1 MVGAVVGAGH
11 RYRYVGPADVRASV
25 ADAPEGWP
33 VRSPADLDTYL
44 SAADPRDRD
53 EPFTYV
59 IDTGGTLRLAPR
71 RSEHVACAGGGEVL
85 GAGEIA
91 FAGER
96 GGWVVTEVS
105 NHSTGYCPDPI
116 SWAAVAGA
124 LDKAGIGRPEG
135 FTAAVVFRHCLDC
148 GERNLVRDDDYI
160 CVLCGAELPDDVEP
174 RLAAQPSA
182 DQRPR

>member
-1 MVGAVVGAGH
+1 MVGAGR

-33 VRSPADLDTYL
+33 VRSPAELDTYL
-44 SAADPRDRD
+44 AAADPRDRD

-59 IDTGGTLRLAPR
+59 IDTSGTLRLAQR
-71 RSEHVACAGGGEVL
+71 RSEHVACAGGEEVL

-96 GGWVVTEVS
+96 DGWVVTEVS
-105 NHSTGYCPDPI
+105 NQSTGYCPDPT
-116 SWAAVAGA
+116 SWVAVAGA
-124 LDKAGIGRPEG
+124 LDRAGIGRPEG
-135 FTAAVVFRHCLDC
+135 FTVAVVFRRCLDC

-160 CVLCGAELPDDVEP
+160 CALCGAELPEDVEP
-174 RLAAQPSA
+174 RLTAQPPT
-182 DQRPR
+182 DQAVR

>member
-1 MVGAVVGAGH
+1 MDGEGR

-33 VRSPADLDTYL
+33 IRSPVDLDTYL
-44 SAADPRDRD
+44 AAADPRDRD

-59 IDTGGTLRLAPR
+59 VDTGGTLRLAPR

-91 FAGER
+91 FAGGR
-96 GGWVVTEVS
+96 DGWVVTEVT
-105 NHSTGYCPDPI
+105 NQSTGYCPDPT
-116 SWAAVAGA
+116 SWVAVAGA
-124 LDKAGIGRPEG
+124 LDRAGIDRPEG
-135 FTAAVVFRHCLDC
+135 FTVAVIFRRCLDC

-160 CVLCGAELPDDVEP
+160 CALCGAELPEDVEP
-174 RLAAQPSA
+174 RLTAKPSTS
-182 DQRPR
+182 QRLR

>member
-1 MVGAVVGAGH
+1 MVGVGR

-44 SAADPRDRD
+44 AAADPRDRD

-96 GGWVVTEVS
+96 DGWVVTEVS
-105 NHSTGYCPDPI
+105 NQSTGYCPDPT
-116 SWAAVAGA
+116 SWAAVADA
-124 LDKAGIGRPEG
+124 LDRAGIGSPEA
-135 FTAAVVFRHCLDC
+135 FTVAVVFRRCLDC
-148 GERNLVRDDDYI
+148 GEHNLVRDDDYI
-160 CVLCGAELPDDVEP
+160 CALCGAELPGDVEP
-174 RLAAQPSA
+174 RLTAQPST
-182 DQRPR
+182 DQRSR

>member
-1 MVGAVVGAGH
+1 MAGAGR
-11 RYRYVGPADVRASV
+11 RYRYVGPTDGQASV
-25 ADAPEGWP
+25 PDAPEGWP
-33 VRSPADLDTYL
+33 IRSLVDLDTYL
-44 SAADPRDRD
+44 AAADPRDRD

-59 IDTGGTLRLAPR
+59 IDLGGTLRLAPR

-116 SWAAVAGA
+116 SWVAVAGA
-124 LDKAGIGRPEG
+124 LDRAGIDRPEG
-135 FTAAVVFRHCLDC
+135 FTVAVVFRHCLDC

-160 CVLCGAELPDDVEP
+160 CALCGAELPEDVEP
-174 RLAAQPSA
+174 RMMAQPST
-182 DQRPR
+182 DQRSR

>member
-33 VRSPADLDTYL
+33 IRSPADLDAYL
-44 SAADPRDRD
+44 AAADPRDRD

-59 IDTGGTLRLAPR
+59 IEPAGTLRLAPR

-91 FAGER
+91 FTGER
-96 GGWVVTEVS
+96 GDWVVTEVS
-105 NHSTGYCPDPI
+105 NHSTGYCPDPT
-116 SWAAVAGA
+116 SWLAVAGA
-124 LDKAGIGRPEG
+124 LDRAGLDHPEG
-135 FTAAVVFRHCLDC
+135 FTVAVVFRRCLDC
-148 GERNLVRDDDYI
+148 GDRNLVRDEDYV
-160 CVLCGAELPDDVEP
+160 CALCGADLPEDVEP
-174 RLAAQPSA
+174 RLTTQPA
-182 DQRPR
+182 TDQRSR

>member
-1 MVGAVVGAGH
+1 MVGAER
-11 RYRYVGPADVRASV
+11 RYRYVGPADVQASV

-33 VRSPADLDTYL
+33 IRSRGDLDTYL
-44 SAADPRDRD
+44 AAADPRDRD

-59 IDTGGTLRLAPR
+59 VDTGGTLRLAPR

-85 GAGEIA
+85 GAGEMA

-105 NHSTGYCPDPI
+105 NHSTGYCPDPT

-124 LDKAGIGRPEG
+124 LDRAGIDRPDD
-135 FTAAVVFRHCLDC
+135 FTVAVVFRRCLDC
-148 GERNLVRDDDYI
+148 GERNLIRDDDYV
-160 CVLCGAELPDDVEP
+160 CALCGAELPEDVEP
-174 RLAAQPSA
+174 RLTAQPST

>member
-1 MVGAVVGAGH
+1 MVGAGR

-25 ADAPEGWP
+25 ADSPAGWP
-33 VRSPADLDTYL
+33 IRSSVDLDTYL
-44 SAADPRDRD
+44 AAADPRDRD

-59 IDTGGTLRLAPR
+59 IDPGGTLRLAPR

-96 GGWVVTEVS
+96 DGSVVTEVS
-105 NHSTGYCPDPI
+105 NQSTGYCPDPT

-124 LDKAGIGRPEG
+124 LDRAGIGRPEG
-135 FTAAVVFRHCLDC
+135 FTATIVFRRCLDC
-148 GERNLVRDDDYI
+148 GERNVVRDDDYI
-160 CVLCGAELPDDVEP
+160 CALCGAELPEDVEP
-174 RLAAQPSA
+174 RLTARPST
-182 DQRPR
+182 DQRSR